1 MTRQEQINNWL
12 TSAVTSGSTIMSE
25 FFYYDRRDNQFF
37 SILQMDYFIVD
48 EKFEV
53 AKDVSVSYSADTIK
67 LLTDRMKRI
76 DSEHSD
82 ILSIP
87 LADESGSVQ
96 EQIDRFLN
104 LNSIDID
111 TATIW
116 ETEDPSITFQVD

>member
-1 MTRQEQINNWL
+1 
-12 TSAVTSGSTIMSE
+12 
-25 FFYYDRRDNQFF
+25 
-37 SILQMDYFIVD
+37 MDYLIVD

-53 AKDVSVSYSADTIK
+53 ISDVSVSYSADTIR
-67 LLTDRMKRI
+67 LLRDRMKRI
-76 DSEHSD
+76 DNENSD

-87 LADESGSVQ
+87 LADESSPVQ
-96 EQIDRFLN
+96 EQIDTFLN

>member
-12 TSAVTSGSTIMSE
+12 TSAFTSGSTKMSE

-37 SILQMDYFIVD
+37 SILQMDHFIVD

-87 LADESGSVQ
+87 LADENGSVQ
-96 EQIDRFLN
+96 EQIDTFLN

-116 ETEDPSITFQVD
+116 DTEDPSITFQVD